1 MIYLRSDLHKFS
13 TLIKIKFHQIR
24 LCQQII
30 ELHLTNMGLLGILF
44 DALVNMNIIIPEI
57 LTYKD
62 KCRLLTCVNF
72 STYALDDY

>member
-1 MIYLRSDLHKFS
+1 
-13 TLIKIKFHQIR
+13 
-24 LCQQII
+24 
-30 ELHLTNMGLLGILF
+30 MGLLGILF